1 MTPIPRFHPTKTS
14 DQAPT
19 RAKQTLPSPPRELK
33 TLTIGCKIGLIL
45 VYPRCHLANWD
56 IEETAKNIVRN
67 ALAST
72 TFTGGVC
79 NICKGDHEYTLP
91 VSLEDLDENHAD
103 RNKYWKVDINPD
115 AHLHDEEFEAL
126 TDRYFVVGLQIIGRV
141 FKFHNRTYCPGDK
154 FASPIDG
161 DWLYP
166 DHHGRRAQHHWNTEV
181 QAVDQAL
188 KTLSV
193 RPNYRVL
200 TNEFTDFKVHIGNKH
215 YGIHMDIARSLMAIF
230 TAFER
235 QFDAIN
241 TTPRIGGGVR
251 GQSAPVASRPKIGYQ
266 YASDNF
272 DEIQQEAGEVCRPMS
287 SVNMSYLQ
295 ISGMDCGYDIVTF
308 LRIFLKGNLDR
319 VGLQKFLENDLISHR
334 NTALDVSRVWDDRL
348 IAYNPQY
355 VTEYCMKTPTVAFRS
370 HAGTLDSN
378 DQIAWMDLCG
388 LIVEYCYLEDLRE
401 VESWTRTFYSNPH
414 NEYTILSILEHIDGY
429 NYDTFAHYERIAILF
444 ADPESNIE
452 QPYIPHITAESVA
465 EKLHSDPL
473 KSTGVPT
480 EILIRNADYKR
491 AKHVREKIKH
501 KFDMGLY
508 GKFPVETV
516 VAFIRDYH
524 DKKAVLKK
532 GWQDLVLLT
541 D

>member
-1 MTPIPRFHPTKTS
+1 MTPIPRFHPAKTS
-14 DQAPT
+14 GKGPT
-19 RAKQTLPSPPRELK
+19 TAKTHLLSPPRKLK
-33 TLTIGCKIGLIL
+33 KLTLGCKIGLIL
-45 VYPRCHLANWD
+45 VYPRYHLANWD
-56 IEETAKNIVRN
+56 IEGTAKNIIRN
-67 ALAST
+67 ALAT
-72 TFTGGVC
+72 TVFTGELC
-79 NICKGDHEYTLP
+79 NFCKAVHEHKLP
-91 VSLEDLDENHAD
+91 VTLKDLDENHAD

-115 AHLHDEEFEAL
+115 AHLHDGEFAAL
-126 TDRYFVVGLQIIGRV
+126 TDRYFVVGIQIISRV
-141 FKFHNRTYCPGDK
+141 FKAYNRTYCPGDK

-161 DWLYP
+161 NWIYH
-166 DHHGRRAQHHWNTEV
+166 DHHGRRAQHHWNTEIR
-181 QAVDQAL
+181 AVDQAL
-188 KTLSV
+188 RTLSV
-193 RPNYRVL
+193 KPNYRVL
-200 TNEFTDFKVHIGNKH
+200 TNEFTDFKVHIGNNH
-215 YGIHMDIARSLMAIF
+215 YGVHMDIARGLMAIF

-251 GQSAPVASRPKIGYQ
+251 GQAAPVPSRPKLGYQ
-266 YASDNF
+266 YFSDDFN
-272 DEIQQEAGEVCRPMS
+272 EIQQEAGEVCKPMS

-295 ISGMDCGYDIVTF
+295 VSGMDCGYDIVTF

-334 NTALDVSRVWDDRL
+334 NTLLDVSRVWDDRL
-348 IAYNPQY
+348 IVYNPNY

-370 HAGTLDSN
+370 HVGTLDSN
-378 DQIAWMDLCG
+378 DQIAWMDLCC
-388 LIVEYCYLEDLRE
+388 LLVEYCYTEDLYE
-401 VESWTRTFYSNPH
+401 VESWTRIHYSDPH
-414 NEYTILSILEHIDGY
+414 NEYTILDILEHLDGY
-429 NYDTFAHYERIAILF
+429 NCDTFAHYEKIAIPF
-444 ADPESNIE
+444 ADPDSNIE
-452 QPYIPHITAESVA
+452 QPYIPHITTEVKA

-473 KSTGVPT
+473 KSTGVPS
-480 EILIRNADYKR
+480 EILLRNVDYKR

-516 VAFIRDYH
+516 TAFIRDYH

>member
-14 DQAPT
+14 GQAPT
-19 RAKQTLPSPPRELK
+19 TAKQDLIPPPRELK
-33 TLTIGCKIGLIL
+33 TLTIGCKIGFIL
-45 VYPRCHLANWD
+45 VYPRYHLANWD
-56 IEETAKNIVRN
+56 IEETAKTIVRN

-72 TFTGGVC
+72 SFIGDVC
-79 NICKGDHEYTLP
+79 NICEADHEYTLP
-91 VSLEDLDENHAD
+91 VSLKHLDENHAD

-115 AHLHDEEFEAL
+115 AHLHDEEFMAL
-126 TDRYFVVGLQIIGRV
+126 SDRYFVVGIQIISRV
-141 FKFHNRTYCPGDK
+141 FRFYNKTYCPGDK

-161 DWLYP
+161 DWLYH
-166 DHHGRRAQHHWNTEV
+166 DHHGRRAQCHWNTEV
-181 QAVDQAL
+181 RAVDQAL

-193 RPNYRVL
+193 KPNYRVL
-200 TNEFTDFKVHIGNKH
+200 TNEFTDFKVHVGNNH
-215 YGIHMDIARSLMAIF
+215 RGVHMDIARSLMAIF

-251 GQSAPVASRPKIGYQ
+251 GQPAPVAIRPKFGYQ
-266 YASDNF
+266 YASDDF
-272 DEIQQEAGEVCRPMS
+272 DTIQEEAGEVCKPMS
-287 SVNMSYLQ
+287 SVNMSYLK

-334 NTALDVSRVWDDRL
+334 NTLLDVSRVWDDKL
-348 IAYNPQY
+348 IAYNPSY
-355 VTEYCMKTPTVAFRS
+355 VTDYCMKTPTVASRS

-378 DQIAWMDLCG
+378 DQIAWMDLCC
-388 LIVEYCYLEDLRE
+388 LLVEYCYMEDLRE
-401 VESWTRTFYSNPH
+401 VESWTRTHWSDPH
-414 NEYTILSILEHIDGY
+414 NRYTILDVLEHVDGY
-429 NYDTFAHYERIAILF
+429 NWDTFAHYEKIAVPF
-444 ADPESNIE
+444 ADPESRIE
-452 QPYIPHITAESVA
+452 QPYIPHITAESAA
-465 EKLHSDPL
+465 EKLHSDHL

-480 EILIRNADYKR
+480 DILVRNADYKR
-491 AKHVREKIKH
+491 AQHVREKIKH

-508 GKFPVETV
+508 GKFPEETV
-516 VAFIRDYH
+516 LAFIRDHH

-532 GWQDLVLLT
+532 GWQDLVLRT